1 MLNLFRQGGLMKAFL
16 GGIVLLIMAAF
27 AFDFR
32 QGSSTVKQECVVT
45 VDDSCVDPKD
55 YNLMSRLVGVPGM
68 TSKAL
73 QKTGFTQHALNALVE
88 RELLLKEARRLGIGV
103 SEDDIDA
110 ELALG
115 RVHFSWPVDAPVP
128 QAVFQGMPFPK
139 AGAQETL
146 TYIPVRNSKT
156 NEFDFKVYRRQLQ
169 NLMRMSPK
177 EFKKHQN
184 DEVTAWRVRQTLVAP
199 VRISEEEAFVAYE
212 QQQSKVTARFAEA
225 RNPWF
230 ERFAVSLDAAAVDAY
245 AKAHEA
251 DVNGVWDKVKEQWKE
266 GCPLVHEIV
275 FNYPADAD
283 AEQRATTSEAAQRAL
298 TLLKAGTS
306 FEVVARASSEG
317 AEAAFGG
324 NLGCLNESSNAVAK
338 DLLTA
343 IATLEVGK
351 TSALI
356 ETPKGLHILRLDGK
370 VAADPALVGRG
381 YVALKLASADK
392 AKERANAF
400 ATQVI
405 ADVKAG
411 KLITESVEAR
421 RKEYVVGTNGTD
433 TDPLLVA
440 ALDSV
445 DVPKVD
451 ISRPVTRGTPAVIG
465 LKDASSTQTL
475 FGLEDGGVVD
485 APQATGLGVAILQLK
500 EKDPATREA
509 FDKDKEAILKNL
521 TDQKRAL
528 ILADYLARLKTQAKK
543 IQVDQRYLSGTEDKG
558 EEAPASD
565 DSDNG

>member
-251 DVNGVWDKVKEQWKE
+251 DVNGAWDKVKEQWKE

-433 TDPLLVA
+433 ADPLLVA

-543 IQVDQRYLSGTEDKG
+543 IQVDQRYLSGSEDKG

>member
-251 DVNGVWDKVKEQWKE
+251 DVNGAWDKVKEQWKE

-433 TDPLLVA
+433 ADPLLVA

>member
-1 MLNLFRQGGLMKAFL
+1 MLNLFRQGGFMKAFL

-27 AFDFR
+27 AFDYR
-32 QGSSTVKQECVVT
+32 QTSSGFKQECVVT

-55 YNLMSRLVGVPGM
+55 YNLLTRLVGVPGM
-68 TSKAL
+68 TNKAL
-73 QKTGFTQHALNALVE
+73 QKTGFPQHALNALVE
-88 RELLLKEARRLGIGV
+88 RELLLKEARRLGVGV

-156 NEFDFKVYRRQLQ
+156 NEFDFKLYRRQLQ

-177 EFKKHQN
+177 EFKKHQS
-184 DEVTAWRVRQTLVAP
+184 DEITAWRVRQLLVAP
-199 VRISEEEAFVAYE
+199 VRISDEEAFLAYE

-225 RNPWF
+225 RYPWF
-230 ERFAVSLDAAAVDAY
+230 ERYAVNLDAAALAAY
-245 AKAHEA
+245 QTAHEA
-251 DVNGVWDKVKEQWKE
+251 DVTAAWDKAKEQWKE

-275 FNYPADAD
+275 FNYPPGAD
-283 AEQRATTSEAAQRAL
+283 AEQRATTSEAAQRAVA
-298 TLLKAGTS
+298 LLKAGTA

-317 AEAAFGG
+317 AEASLGG
-324 NLGCLNESSNAVAK
+324 DLGCLNESSSPVAK
-338 DLLTA
+338 DLLA
-343 IATLEVGK
+343 AVASLEVGK
-351 TSALI
+351 VSAII
-356 ETPKGLHILRLDGK
+356 ETAKGLHVLRLDGK
-370 VAADPALVGRG
+370 VVADPAPVGRNH
-381 YVALKLASADK
+381 VSLKLALAEK

-400 ATQVI
+400 ANQVI

-411 KLITESVEAR
+411 KLITEAVEAR
-421 RKEYVVGTNGTD
+421 RKEYVVGATGVETE
-433 TDPLLVA
+433 PLLVA

-451 ISRPVTRGTPAVIG
+451 ISRPVTRGTPTVIG
-465 LKDASSTQTL
+465 LKETTSTGVL
-475 FGLEDGGVVD
+475 FGLEVGAVVET
-485 APQATGLGVAILQLK
+485 PQATGLGLAIIQLK

-509 FDKDKEAILKNL
+509 FDKDKAAIIENL

-528 ILADYLARLKTQAKK
+528 ILSDHLTRLKAQVKK
-543 IQVDQRYLSGTEDKG
+543 LQFDERYIGGDKSDED
-558 EEAPASD
+558 APPPD
-565 DSDNG
+565 DSDKNG

>member
-1 MLNLFRQGGLMKAFL
+1 MLNLFRQGGFMKAFL

-27 AFDFR
+27 AFDYR
-32 QGSSTVKQECVVT
+32 QGSSGFKQECVVT
-45 VDDSCVDPKD
+45 VDGSCVEPKD
-55 YNLMSRLVGVPGM
+55 FHLISRLVGVPGM
-68 TSKAL
+68 TNKAL

-88 RELLLKEARRLGIGV
+88 RELLLKEARRLGVGV

-156 NEFDFKVYRRQLQ
+156 NEFDFKLYRRQLQ

-177 EFKKHQN
+177 EFKKHQS
-184 DEVTAWRVRQTLVAP
+184 DELRAWRVRQSLVAP
-199 VRISEEEAFVAYE
+199 VRVSEDEAFVTYE

-225 RNPWF
+225 RYGWF
-230 ERFAVSLDAAAVDAY
+230 ERFGVALDAAAVDAY

-251 DVNGVWDKVKEQWKE
+251 DVNAAWDKVKDQWKE
-266 GCPLVHEIV
+266 GCPLVSEIV
-275 FNYPADAD
+275 FNYPAGAD
-283 AEQRATTSEAAQRAL
+283 AEQRATTSEAAQRAQ
-298 TLLKAGTS
+298 TLLKAGSS
-306 FEVVARASSEG
+306 FETVARATSEG
-317 AEAAFGG
+317 AEAGIGG
-324 NLGCLNESSNAVAK
+324 NLGCLNESSNPVAK
-338 DLLTA
+338 DLLA
-343 IATLEVGK
+343 AVANLEVGK
-351 TSALI
+351 TSALV
-356 ETPKGLHILRLDGK
+356 ETPKGLHLLRLDGK
-370 VAADPALVGRG
+370 VAADAAAAGRS
-381 YVALKLASADK
+381 YVALGLAAKDK
-392 AKERANAF
+392 SKERANAF

-405 ADVKAG
+405 EDVKAG

-433 TDPLLVA
+433 ADPLLVA

-451 ISRPVTRGTPAVIG
+451 ISRPVTRGTPVVIG
-465 LKDASSTQTL
+465 LKDTSSTQAL
-475 FGLEDGGVVD
+475 FGLEVGAVVPT
-485 APQATGLGVAILQLK
+485 PQATGLGLAIVQLK

-509 FDKDKEAILKNL
+509 FDKDKEAIIKNL

-528 ILADYLARLKTQAKK
+528 VLADHLARLKSEAKK
-543 IQVDQRYLSGTEDKG
+543 IEFDQRFLGGSDEKG
-558 EEAPASD
+558 EEAPAD
-565 DSDNG
+565 DSGNG